1 MFVITT
7 RNFPPAVGGMQTLM
21 ADLAANLVEYGPVK
35 VFADA
40 IDGDYDFDKKQNY
53 QIERIKGFDFIK
65 KYRKNNQVQIFC
77 TENKNIRALIA
88 DHWKSIEKISD
99 NICLQIPTL
108 CLIHG
113 KEINHKKG
121 SLLHTRMVQSLKK
134 AKFII
139 ANSEFTKKLAI
150 NKGIPAKKIKI
161 INPGTNPLHPIE
173 KKYDDQAKELF
184 GSMHPKLISVTRLEK
199 RKGIHS
205 VILSLKNLQVLYP
218 NFLYLIIGQGEQSEN
233 LKNIARNMDLTNH
246 IVFLE
251 DVPMGFKNA
260 LLKHADIFLMPSI
273 EDGSSVEGFGI
284 SFLEASMFKTACIGG
299 IVGGAADIIKEGKT
313 GFLCDGTNHD
323 KIYQALTKMLK
334 NKRYI
339 KMGTESH
346 KQAQKFLWKDQ
357 IKKYIKLI

>member
-21 ADLAANLVEYGPVK
+21 ADLAANLVEHGPVK

-121 SLLHTRMVQSLKK
+121 SLLHTRMTQSLKK

-150 NKGIPAKKIKI
+150 KKGIAAKKIKI
-161 INPGTNPLHPIE
+161 INPGINPPKPIDGRYLE
-173 KKYDDQAKELF
+173 QAKEIF
-184 GSMHPKLISVTRLEK
+184 GSTNPKLISVTRLEK

-218 NFLYLIIGQGEQSEN
+218 NFLYVIIGQGDESET
-233 LKNIARNMDLTNH
+233 LKNIARNMDLSNN
-246 IVFLE
+246 IIFLE
-251 DVPMGFKNA
+251 EVASGLKNA
-260 LLKHADIFLMPSI
+260 LLKYADIFLMPSI
-273 EDGSSVEGFGI
+273 EDGASVEGFGI
-284 SFLEASMFKTACIGG
+284 SFLEASMYKTACIGG
-299 IVGGAADIIKEGKT
+299 VVGGAADIIKDGKT

-323 KIYQALTKMLK
+323 KIYQALNKMLN
-334 NKRYI
+334 NKRYT
-339 KMGTESH
+339 KMGAN
-346 KQAQKFLWKDQ
+346 AQKHAQNFLWKDQ

>member
-21 ADLAANLVEYGPVK
+21 ADLAANLVEHGPVK

-150 NKGIPAKKIKI
+150 NKGIPTTKIKI
-161 INPGTNPLHPIE
+161 INPGINPLHPIE

-339 KMGTESH
+339 KMGTEAH